1 MRSTVECDR
10 KKAHEPTQ
18 RSARRRE
25 MEVGSVDGHGL
36 PLPGGSS
43 KLTEGFRKG
52 SLGGLR
58 EREGVHERGS
68 GTGGGG
74 TFLDGEGA
82 RGGRSSRRGWGIRE
96 GWDVTNAEE
105 WVGPPPP
112 SCQDLAFNPPPI
124 RSLNPPSPISQN
136 RNHNRPDRCVLHNRA
151 AFPSWMVVLR
161 APVLVL

>member
-1 MRSTVECDR
+1 
-10 KKAHEPTQ
+10 
-18 RSARRRE
+18 

-52 SLGGLR
+52 SVGGLR

-82 RGGRSSRRGWGIRE
+82 RGGRSSRRGSGIRE

-112 SCQDLAFNPPPI
+112 SCQE
-124 RSLNPPSPISQN
+124 RSL
-136 RNHNRPDRCVLHNRA
+136 DFGVRA
-151 AFPSWMVVLR
+151 KKGVSGPYPFFFPLFSVKGV
-161 APVLVL
+161 